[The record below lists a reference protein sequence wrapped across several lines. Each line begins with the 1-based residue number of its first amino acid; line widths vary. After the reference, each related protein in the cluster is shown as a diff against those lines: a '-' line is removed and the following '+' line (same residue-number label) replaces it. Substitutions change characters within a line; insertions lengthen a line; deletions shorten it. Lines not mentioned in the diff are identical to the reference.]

1 MSKHITIE
9 GKYRN
14 GRLNTIGC
22 HNPTKGEFTPE
33 HRQHLIHMIDTY
45 LKPNKDKFKSIRVIF
60 TYNGIEFSS
69 ISSVDNLL
77 DADTFVLAQR
87 LINIYEHRL
96 EMLRE

>member
-1 MSKHITIE
+1 MSKHIAIE
-9 GKYRN
+9 CKYRN

-22 HNPTKGEFTPE
+22 HNPTKREFTTE

-45 LKPNKDKFKSIRVIF
+45 LKPNKDKFKSVRVIF

-69 ISSVDNLL
+69 ISYVDNLL

-96 EMLRE
+96 EMLRD